1 MSYVKIWLHCVWGT
15 KNRIPFLN
23 NKNKIFIL
31 EHIKTN
37 ARNKAIHIDFIN
49 GYKEHIHCLLSLKP
63 DQMLSK
69 CMQLIKGE
77 SSYWINKNQLS
88 AGKFE
93 WADEYFA
100 VSISDSQVNRVR
112 KYIKNQETHHQH
124 ESWEEEYLRFLSDYG
139 SESVQG

>member
-1 MSYVKIWLHCVWGT
+1 
-15 KNRIPFLN
+15 
-23 NKNKIFIL
+23 
-31 EHIKTN
+31 
-37 ARNKAIHIDFIN
+37 
-49 GYKEHIHCLLSLKP
+49 
-63 DQMLSK
+63 
-69 CMQLIKGE
+69 MQLIKGE